1 MKKLLKV
8 QRRINMIKCFGR
20 MLNSFGMFTLK
31 RKKLRNGSLNGL
43 KLSSGWFRRKG
54 KEGSSYSE

>member
-1 MKKLLKV
+1 
-8 QRRINMIKCFGR
+8 MIKCFGR